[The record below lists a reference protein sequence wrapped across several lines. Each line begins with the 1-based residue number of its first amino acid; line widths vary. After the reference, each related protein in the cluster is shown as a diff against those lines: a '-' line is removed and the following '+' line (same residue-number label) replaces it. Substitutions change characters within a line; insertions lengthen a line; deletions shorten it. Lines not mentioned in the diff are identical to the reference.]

1 MNTMSYSID
10 YEPYFYEGQT
20 LYVHGKTNTGK
31 TSSIMAFVKENHY
44 DYTYTSIQ
52 QLKNEGD
59 FHGLLECQN
68 VYKMFFSQPNPSKKK
83 KKIIII
89 DNIDHL
95 QTNDKKMLNIMIKF
109 FKHDI
114 QKYKHAFFV
123 LMGTNRLDKKVI
135 ELMDIFA
142 HVHEATSHGSVD
154 YDKVIKDIVK
164 DYLTTSNHKVRGMND
179 KNIISLCYHENIIY
193 SLPHDSEFYETF
205 LRHFCEGDYYDRLS
219 FQKQLW
225 QFNEM
230 TFFLKV
236 IMNYLL
242 CQTKEEEKQEV
253 QSIDFTK
260 ILTKFSNEYSNLN
273 FIIGMCE
280 KAHCQKE
287 ELHRGFKMSQP
298 IMYCFSPQERKRITK
313 ILL

>member
-1 MNTMSYSID
+1 MSYTID
-10 YEPYFYEGQT
+10 YESYIHDGHT
-20 LYVHGKTNTGK
+20 LYVHGNTNTGK
-31 TSSIMAFVKENHY
+31 TSSIMAFVKEHNY

-59 FHGLLECQN
+59 FQGLLECQN
-68 VYKMFFSQPNPSKKK
+68 VYRMFFSQPNNGKNMSKK

-109 FKHDI
+109 FKNDI
-114 QKYKHAFFV
+114 HKYKHAFFV
-123 LMGTNRLDKKVI
+123 LMGTNRLDKKI
-135 ELMDIFA
+135 TELMEIFT
-142 HVHEATSHGSVD
+142 HVHEATSHDSVD

-164 DYLTTSNHKVRGMND
+164 DYLTISNHKVRGMND

-193 SLPHDSEFYETF
+193 SLHHDTQLYETF
-205 LRHFCEGDYYDRLS
+205 LRNFCEGDYYDRLS

-242 CQTKEEEKQEV
+242 CQKVKGEKDEV
-253 QSIDFTK
+253 QTIDFTK

-273 FIIGMCE
+273 FIINMCE

-287 ELHRGFKMSQP
+287 ELHRGFKLSQP

-313 ILL
+313 IIL